1 MINVQIWGK
10 QMRIPE
16 SFVTCFLIRNPM
28 KMGSKNN
35 EIKKNNESNE
45 NDKPYEIYKY
55 DIW

>member
-1 MINVQIWGK
+1 
-10 QMRIPE
+10 MRIPE

-35 EIKKNNESNE
+35 ESNE

-55 DIW
+55 DI

>member
-16 SFVTCFLIRNPM
+16 SFATCFLIRNPM

-55 DIW
+55 DI